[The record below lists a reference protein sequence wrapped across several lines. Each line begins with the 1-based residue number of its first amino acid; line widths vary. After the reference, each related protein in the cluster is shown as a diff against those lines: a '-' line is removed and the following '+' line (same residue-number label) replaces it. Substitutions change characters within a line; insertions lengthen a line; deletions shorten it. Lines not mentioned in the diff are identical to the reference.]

1 MSMISRSSAFF
12 LVLVALVGFALF
24 QVKYEVQ
31 SMEEKISKTLH
42 MMAEEKESLHI
53 LKAEWTYLNEPKRL
67 QSLAEKYL
75 DVVPMEG
82 QQVATVLTAFESA
95 PVMDY
100 GYDEVDAEAR
110 AILASMRVGE

>member
-12 LVLVALVGFALF
+12 MVLAALVGFALF

-31 SMEEKISKTLH
+31 SMEEKISRTLH
-42 MMAEEKESLHI
+42 LMAEEKESLHI

-67 QSLAEKYL
+67 QTLAEKYL

-82 QQVATVLTAFESA
+82 QQVATVLTAFEVA
-95 PVMDY
+95 PEIDF
-100 GYDEVDAEAR
+100 GYEGVDDEAR
-110 AILASMRVGE
+110 AILASMRVSE